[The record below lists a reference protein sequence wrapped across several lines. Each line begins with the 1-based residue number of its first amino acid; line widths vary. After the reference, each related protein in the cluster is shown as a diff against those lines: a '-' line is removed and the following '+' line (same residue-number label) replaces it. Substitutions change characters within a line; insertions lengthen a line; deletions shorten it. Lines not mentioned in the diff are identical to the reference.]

1 MQQLAVLISGTA
13 ASSLGSFW
21 VETYSRRAK
30 DVPVVAIDREHELAI
45 RESRNVRAIQFD
57 LNPLNQSLGYAQFVE
72 QLHSALRSA
81 QDAVRFDGILTF
93 ISAAGT
99 YESGPLVDTTVE
111 GRRRLLGVNVCGKL
125 ELLVAVLA
133 LNKRLGFDSS
143 SGLSFLEIGSLRG
156 LQASPGRSAYAS
168 TKALGLDLC
177 ISLQQGGEV
186 KRAIYVAP
194 GPIDTHMFHRN
205 YWVTKEGESVEFLD
219 HVRIKRADLYRDIFI
234 RCDDDAFAE
243 AALSSRL
250 SRDVLAPV
258 FERYKA
264 RRDQQIA
271 DPRGILDARELAER
285 LVDMATDDTAYSA
298 GVYVFT
304 APGGQMRMEKI
315 EFSDLIRRPE

>member
-143 SGLSFLEIGSLRG
+143 SGLSFLEIGSLRRPSG
-156 LQASPGRSAYAS
+156 ISGTIGVRVDEGAGARFVHLFAARGRSQ
-168 TKALGLDLC
+168 TGNLR
-177 ISLQQGGEV
+177 
-186 KRAIYVAP
+186 RA

-205 YWVTKEGESVEFLD
+205 YWVTKEGGSVEFLD

-264 RRDQQIA
+264 RRPTDC